1 MMKASLTILLLTLAT
16 VSAAAQELPRKPD
29 YSRAA
34 VQRFV
39 MSMDVE
45 EEDEIRARYDP
56 LVTNFAAL
64 GTTFRLGY
72 LPQLMMPMAGSMMNG
87 VTQQWPDAFSL
98 TRTQIAT
105 GPRAWRTQRQFQREL
120 ARINGKTRATVKV
133 TTD

>member
-1 MMKASLTILLLTLAT
+1 MKASLAILLLTLAAA
-16 VSAAAQELPRKPD
+16 SAAAQEATTRPD
-29 YSRAA
+29 YSRSA

-39 MSMDVE
+39 MSVDVD

-56 LVTNFAAL
+56 LVTNFAAF

-72 LPQLMMPMAGSMMNG
+72 IPQLMMPLTGSMMTG

-98 TRTQIAT
+98 TGTQIAT
-105 GPRAWRTQRQFQREL
+105 GPRAWRTQRKFRREL
-120 ARINGKTRATVKV
+120 ERIDRNTRATVKI